1 MNFTTLGRE
10 NGSYQAP
17 TFTCYSFG
25 VFRSEKVKCSLRE
38 AVIVVGAL
46 SAVRVSKVVVQM

>member
-1 MNFTTLGRE
+1 MNLVLAEE
-10 NGSYQAP
+10 NRSYQAP
-17 TFTCYSFG
+17 TSTCYSFG